1 MFPYVLVYSG
11 RGLISCSQIG
21 FPLLSHVHPRLF
33 LVFPSREVLD
43 VSSTLSRATH
53 PRSLSVRI
61 QFVGALFLLTYHA
74 SPSDLDYCL
83 ALFNPSM
90 EVSSLAALGIRS
102 PNFYVLIGAGD
113 SIPHLLCPRLG
124 HLSL

>member
-1 MFPYVLVYSG
+1 MF
-11 RGLISCSQIG
+11 
-21 FPLLSHVHPRLF
+21 LLP
-33 LVFPSREVLD
+33 
-43 VSSTLSRATH
+43 LSRATH

-61 QFVGALFLLTYHA
+61 QFVGALFLLTYLA

-113 SIPHLLCPRLG
+113 SIPIFYALGIPVLDTSLCNLRYPCLSTPSLLDQ
-124 HLSL
+124 